1 MPQNA
6 ENESSD
12 AIDINDNGVSRKYT
26 LFGEHYEL
34 LSQLLRTVLV
44 PVPKWL
50 RQKKK
55 KKKKKTNNY
64 TFGILCG
71 ASITGGVINLNIYSG
86 KRKHFEYDSSQE

>member
-55 KKKKKTNNY
+55 KTKKKKQKKNQQLYLRHTLWCLY
-64 TFGILCG
+64 YRWC
-71 ASITGGVINLNIYSG
+71 
-86 KRKHFEYDSSQE
+86 H